1 MQGGDSLLG
10 RSGNT
15 GSVWSLRFYK
25 EDAMKAYHYTVS
37 DRIASIKKHG
47 IKLSEAGVSASEK
60 HAVWISTNPIYEN
73 TACKAGTKSLE
84 GMIKFG
90 FTPVRYV
97 VDREMFDWEYHKA
110 HSGIK
115 SAIAR
120 GLEESARQCNANP
133 SEWFAVYEPVKEWL
147 AIEVYRDGQWV
158 ELDED
163 EIKNLA
169 SQQTLL
175 PIFFN
180 EDEGFTFSMSVEEL
194 LGQMRRAG

>member
-1 MQGGDSLLG
+1 
-10 RSGNT
+10 
-15 GSVWSLRFYK
+15 
-25 EDAMKAYHYTVS
+25 MKAYHYTVS

-47 IKLSEAGVSASEK
+47 IKLAGAGVPTAEK
-60 HAVWISTNPIYEN
+60 NAVWFSTNPIYET

-84 GMIKFG
+84 GMIEFG

-97 VDREMFDWEYHKA
+97 VDREMFDWEYHKT

-120 GLEESARQCNANP
+120 GLEEAGKQVNANP

-147 AIEVYRDGQWV
+147 AIEVYRNGKWIG
-158 ELDED
+158 LNGD
-163 EIKNLA
+163 EIDKLA

-180 EDEGFTFSMSVEEL
+180 EDEGFTFSMTVSEL
-194 LGQMRRAG
+194 LSQMRRTG